1 VAQTNGGVSTEEA
14 GRSVEASGSTRFWPP
29 PEPDRHIDMGLPLQI
44 PKYCGLSDR
53 SGVKPLSNMKI
64 LVLDAPLDDVP
75 AVPLTAVVVL
85 AATSLLRPG
94 MSMTSRRTNRAI
106 RGAEIPQRR
115 FPRVARPSVPQL
127 PCGTLPLLVRQC
139 KISGRPTALLEE

>member
-1 VAQTNGGVSTEEA
+1 MA
-14 GRSVEASGSTRFWPP
+14 GSTPDSLSYGQRRRKPMVGSQFSRS
-29 PEPDRHIDMGLPLQI
+29 ERVDIVFATARTDRHIDMGLPLHI

-64 LVLDAPLDDVP
+64 LVLDALLDDVP
-75 AVPLTAVVVL
+75 AVSWCWP
-85 AATSLLRPG
+85 RH
-94 MSMTSRRTNRAI
+94 RCC
-106 RGAEIPQRR
+106 R
-115 FPRVARPSVPQL
+115 FPRVARPPVPQL